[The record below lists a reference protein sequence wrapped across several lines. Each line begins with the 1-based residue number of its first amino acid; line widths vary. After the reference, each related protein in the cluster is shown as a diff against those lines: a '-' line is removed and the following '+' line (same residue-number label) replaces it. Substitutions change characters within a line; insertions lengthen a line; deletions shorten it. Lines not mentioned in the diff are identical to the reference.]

1 MASIVIAGDT
11 SGTCTISAPAVAGTP
26 TLTLPTTSGTVL
38 TSASSVTSGQL
49 PVGSILQV
57 SNFNYG
63 STVTTTSGS
72 LSDTGLTGTITP
84 KFATSKIL
92 VLVEHNGCAK
102 NNNTYMQVVLLRGAT
117 QLATFGN
124 AIGYTGTTLDLR
136 FGGIGMCYM
145 DYPATTSTLT
155 YKTQFCSVTNAAT
168 VTLQDNNGLST
179 LTLMEIAV

>member
-1 MASIVIAGDT
+1 MSMIIDGTNGLTFNNATTQASAGQ
-11 SGTCTISAPAVAGTP
+11 V
-26 TLTLPTTSGTVL
+26 
-38 TSASSVTSGQL
+38 
-49 PVGSILQV
+49 LQV

-63 STVTTTSGS
+63 TTVTTTSGS

-102 NNNTYMQVVLLRGAT
+102 INNTYMQVVLLRGAT

-145 DYPATTSTLT
+145 DSPATTSTLT